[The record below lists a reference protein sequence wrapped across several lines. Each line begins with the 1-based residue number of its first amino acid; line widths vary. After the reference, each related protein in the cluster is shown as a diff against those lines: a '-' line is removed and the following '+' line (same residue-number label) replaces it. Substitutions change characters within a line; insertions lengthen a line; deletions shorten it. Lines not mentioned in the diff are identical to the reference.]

1 MRDNRIRYR
10 QRKFAGRKDRVNFSL
25 RRYLRNLQ
33 RFVEGN

>member
-10 QRKFAGRKDRVNFSL
+10 QRKFSGKKDRVSFSL

-33 RFVEGN
+33 RVVEA